1 MMENV
6 NPQTFWFSAFSD
18 KAALEAL
25 QSKERM
31 MSKHPKIVQGPEGI
45 WMENQQ
51 CLPQKSHFRFMF
63 LGYRFPGYLF
73 CQHGPSIMALFH
85 KWWQK
90 WSSQQRDR
98 TDVSGSSPG
107 NAHSGCLL
115 LEDYSGS
122 PDGYLPS
129 SLSNGDFQSL
139 QKAKVFLKEGALY
152 TQFPFGLNFMWT
164 FTWPTYFE
172 NTW

>member
-73 CQHGPSIMALFH
+73 CQHGPSIMLASPFSISGDKSGPLSKGTGLTFLAQAQAMLTVGVSFWKIIRGLLTATCH
-85 KWWQK
+85 HHFLMETSSHCKKQK
-90 WSSQQRDR
+90 
-98 TDVSGSSPG
+98 
-107 NAHSGCLL
+107 
-115 LEDYSGS
+115 
-122 PDGYLPS
+122 
-129 SLSNGDFQSL
+129 F
-139 QKAKVFLKEGALY
+139 F
-152 TQFPFGLNFMWT
+152 
-164 FTWPTYFE
+164 
-172 NTW
+172 